1 MLIRWTVVTFVC
13 PPDWANLEGDP
24 SYSYYYS
31 GFYFAPQSEA
41 LVRWTMSVRVSGRLS
56 KWEEQPSYSYY
67 YSGFYFAPQ
76 SEALVRW
83 TVRPCVS
90 SARLRTLF
98 LGVFAYKT
106 QIAYSLPR
114 YFCIQN
120 PDCVLSPSVLLHT
133 KP

>member
-1 MLIRWTVVTFVC
+1 MFIRWTVSVR
-13 PPDWANLEGDP
+13 PLMSDWANWG
-24 SYSYYYS
+24 
-31 GFYFAPQSEA
+31 
-41 LVRWTMSVRVSGRLS
+41 
-56 KWEEQPSYSYY
+56 EEQPSYSYY